1 MNIHTTSRTEIID
14 IIKAWIAISIAF
26 AIVRTGFSFSAT
38 FFMSIALAAVTVGV
52 GFLAHELA
60 HKIVAQRYGCR
71 AEFRADDR
79 MLLLAVGFAV
89 VFRLIFAAPGAV
101 VIDGVVTR
109 KENGF
114 ISVVGS
120 WMNIII
126 AALFLGLTF
135 VLPSL
140 NVVWTYGH
148 QVNAWLALFNMIPF
162 WILDGKKV
170 FAWNKTVWVGTVL
183 AAFGLLFV

>member
-1 MNIHTTSRTEIID
+1 MNHTTSRTEIID

-26 AIVRTGFSFSAT
+26 AIVLTGLSFSVNLLIG
-38 FFMSIALAAVTVGV
+38 IAIAAVTVGI

-60 HKIVAQRYGCR
+60 HKVVAQRYGCH

-79 MLLLAVGFAV
+79 MLLLALGFAALFQV
-89 VFRLIFAAPGAV
+89 IFAAPGAV

-109 KENGF
+109 KENGL

-120 WMNIII
+120 WMNIVIS
-126 AALFLGLTF
+126 ALFLGLTF

-140 NVVWTYGH
+140 HFIWMYGH

-170 FAWNKTVWVGTVL
+170 FAWNKAVWIGTVVL
-183 AAFGLLFV
+183 AVALLFV